1 MPRGTPNATTKPA
14 QILLDLYGVV
24 KNFAPDFE
32 YGKLEHAIAEAGF
45 LTRLIEIDATPCYD
59 GTVLMRYDVML
70 GRASED
76 GVLAFERVDTVSI
89 KLGGAP
95 GPVSVAGRVNA
106 RESVLYLLTGRLP
119 PPKANAVQPE
129 QTNGHGL
136 TSGPTEQTVQMDDAD
151 QELVNDEPEKA
162 VRVVEHR
169 EADGL
174 PIFTDL
180 YSLGAPLTAKQVIDA
195 VLDECSTFIETASEE
210 QLKALGAKNP
220 EMRQFLKD
228 FGITEGEG
236 DAEINLDYAELTAM
250 VAKRR
255 EALTLPPQG
264 AAMRRQ
270 AASARAN

>member
-1 MPRGTPNATTKPA
+1 MAPRTPNATTKPA

-70 GRASED
+70 GRAD
-76 GVLAFERVDTVSI
+76 GDAAGNLVFERVDTVSI

-119 PPKANAVQPE
+119 PKVSGPITTGRPLTPETDVAV
-129 QTNGHGL
+129 NGH
-136 TSGPTEQTVQMDDAD
+136 EREVRMDDTD
-151 QELVNDEPEKA
+151 QELVNDEPEEA

-174 PIFTDL
+174 PIFVDL
-180 YSLGAPLTAKQVIDA
+180 YSLGAPLTTKQVIDA
-195 VLDECSTFIETASEE
+195 VLDECHQFLSTASIE
-210 QLKALGAKNP
+210 QVAALAAKNK
-220 EMRQFLKD
+220 EMMAFLKD
-228 FGITEGEG
+228 LGEEE
-236 DAEINLDYAELTAM
+236 DLAELKKM
-250 VAKRR
+250 VAERR

-264 AAMRRQ
+264 AAMRRR

>member
-1 MPRGTPNATTKPA
+1 MPRGTPNTPVTKPTKN
-14 QILLDLYGVV
+14 LLDLYGVV

-70 GRASED
+70 GRAD
-76 GVLAFERVDTVSI
+76 GDANGNLVFERVDTVSI

-119 PPKANAVQPE
+119 PPKAAPVTRAFE
-129 QTNGHGL
+129 EGVEGSLNGVG
-136 TSGPTEQTVQMDDAD
+136 EKTVRMDDTD
-151 QELVNDEPEKA
+151 QELVNDEPEEA

-174 PIFTDL
+174 PIFVDL
-180 YSLGAPLTAKQVIDA
+180 YSLGAPLTTKQVIDA
-195 VLDECSTFIETASEE
+195 VLDECHQFLGTASIE
-210 QLKALGAKNP
+210 QVAALAAKNK
-220 EMRQFLKD
+220 EMMAFLKD
-228 FGITEGEG
+228 LGEE
-236 DAEINLDYAELTAM
+236 DDLAELKKM
-250 VAKRR
+250 VAERR

-264 AAMRRQ
+264 AAMRRR

>member
-45 LTRLIEIDATPCYD
+45 LTRLIEVDATPCYD

-70 GRASED
+70 GRAGED
-76 GVLAFERVDTVSI
+76 GALAFERVDTVSI

-119 PPKANAVQPE
+119 PPKVPAREVEDQQFARV
-129 QTNGHGL
+129 
-136 TSGPTEQTVQMDDAD
+136 SEQTVSMDDTD
-151 QELVNDEPEKA
+151 QELVTEDEPGD
-162 VRVVEHR
+162 VPVVARR
-169 EADGL
+169 EPDGV
-174 PIFTDL
+174 PIFVDL
-180 YSLGAPLTAKQVIDA
+180 YCLGAPLTTKQVIDA
-195 VLDECSTFIETASEE
+195 VLDECHQFLSTASIE
-210 QLKALGAKNP
+210 QVAALGAKNK
-220 EMRQFLKD
+220 EMMAFLKD
-228 FGITEGEG
+228 LGEE
-236 DAEINLDYAELTAM
+236 DDLAELKKM
-250 VAKRR
+250 VAERR

-264 AAMRRQ
+264 AAMRRR

>member
-1 MPRGTPNATTKPA
+1 MPRGTPNTPATKPA

-70 GRASED
+70 GRAD
-76 GVLAFERVDTVSI
+76 GDAGGNLVFERVDTVSI

-119 PPKANAVQPE
+119 PPKASVVQPE

-136 TSGPTEQTVQMDDAD
+136 TSGPTEQTVQMDDTD
-151 QELVNDEPEKA
+151 QELVNDEPEEA

-180 YSLGAPLTAKQVIDA
+180 YSLGAPLTTKQVIDA
-195 VLDECSTFIETASEE
+195 VLDECHQFLSTASIE
-210 QLKALGAKNP
+210 QVAALGAKNK
-220 EMRQFLKD
+220 EMMAFLKD
-228 FGITEGEG
+228 LGEE
-236 DAEINLDYAELTAM
+236 DDLAELKKM
-250 VAKRR
+250 VAERR

-264 AAMRRQ
+264 AAMRRR

>member
-1 MPRGTPNATTKPA
+1 MPRGTPNTPVTKPA
-14 QILLDLYGVV
+14 PMLIDLYGVV

-70 GRASED
+70 GRAGED
-76 GVLAFERVDTVSI
+76 GTLAFERVDTVSI

-119 PPKANAVQPE
+119 PPKAAAPNGRADAVHITTPE
-129 QTNGHGL
+129 
-136 TSGPTEQTVQMDDAD
+136 TEARVVMNDED
-151 QELVNDEPEKA
+151 QELVNDEPEEA

-174 PIFTDL
+174 PIFVDL
-180 YSLGAPLTAKQVIDA
+180 YSLGAPLTTKQVIDA
-195 VLDECSTFIETASEE
+195 VLDECHQFLQTASIE
-210 QLKALGAKNP
+210 QVAALGAKNK
-220 EMRQFLKD
+220 EMMAFLKD
-228 FGITEGEG
+228 LGEEN
-236 DAEINLDYAELTAM
+236 DLAELKKM
-250 VAKRR
+250 VAERR

-264 AAMRRQ
+264 AAMRRR

>member
-1 MPRGTPNATTKPA
+1 MPRGTPNPSVTKPA

-32 YGKLEHAIAEAGF
+32 YAKLEGAIAEVGF

-70 GRASED
+70 GRAGED
-76 GVLAFERVDTVSI
+76 GALAFERVDTVSI

-119 PPKANAVQPE
+119 PPKADGVQPE
-129 QTNGHGL
+129 QTNGHAEPGR
-136 TSGPTEQTVQMDDAD
+136 EIRMDDTD
-151 QELVNDEPEKA
+151 QELVNDEPEEA

-174 PIFTDL
+174 PIFVDL
-180 YSLGAPLTAKQVIDA
+180 YSLGAPLTTKQVIDA
-195 VLDECSTFIETASEE
+195 VLDECHQFLGTASIE
-210 QLKALGAKNP
+210 QVAALGAKNK
-220 EMRQFLKD
+220 EMMAFLKD
-228 FGITEGEG
+228 LGEEE
-236 DAEINLDYAELTAM
+236 DLAELKKM
-250 VAKRR
+250 VAERR

-264 AAMRRQ
+264 AAMRRR

>member
-1 MPRGTPNATTKPA
+1 MPRGTPNPSVTKPA

-32 YGKLEHAIAEAGF
+32 YAKLEHAIAEAGF

-70 GRASED
+70 GRAAED
-76 GVLAFERVDTVSI
+76 GALAFERVDTVSI

-119 PPKANAVQPE
+119 PPKAAPVTRAFE
-129 QTNGHGL
+129 EAIESSLNGVG
-136 TSGPTEQTVQMDDAD
+136 EKTVHMGDAD
-151 QELVNDEPEKA
+151 QELVNDEPEEA

-174 PIFTDL
+174 PIFVDL
-180 YSLGAPLTAKQVIDA
+180 YSLGAPLTTKQVIDA
-195 VLDECSTFIETASEE
+195 VLDECHQFLGTASIE
-210 QLKALGAKNP
+210 QVAALGAKNK
-220 EMRQFLKD
+220 EMMAFLKD
-228 FGITEGEG
+228 LGEEE
-236 DAEINLDYAELTAM
+236 DLAELKKM
-250 VAKRR
+250 VAERR

-264 AAMRRQ
+264 AAMRRR

>member
-1 MPRGTPNATTKPA
+1 MPRGTPNTPITKPA

-70 GRASED
+70 GRAGED

-119 PPKANAVQPE
+119 PPKTAPVQPDM
-129 QTNGHGL
+129 TVVDKYLNGR
-136 TSGPTEQTVQMDDAD
+136 PETEVRMEDTD
-151 QELVNDEPEKA
+151 QELVNDEPEEA

-180 YSLGAPLTAKQVIDA
+180 YSLGAPLTTKQVIDA
-195 VLDECSTFIETASEE
+195 VLDECHQFLGTASIE
-210 QLKALGAKNP
+210 QVAALAAKNK
-220 EMRQFLKD
+220 EMMAFLKD
-228 FGITEGEG
+228 LGEE
-236 DAEINLDYAELTAM
+236 DDLAELKKM
-250 VAKRR
+250 VAERR

-264 AAMRRQ
+264 AAMRRR